1 MNSPKLIDIK
11 KALKHC
17 SNEQLIEITTQL
29 AKHKVE
35 NKELLH
41 YLLFDAENESLFVEN
56 IKAYME
62 EEFNDINAKNYYWM
76 RKSIRKVLKN
86 TKKYIRFS
94 KNKATEI
101 ELLLHFLAQMLQLKP
116 NILNDNRLRNLY
128 ERNLLFVDKK
138 ISGVHEDLQYDY
150 QQQLDEL

>member
-1 MNSPKLIDIK
+1 MNTPKLVDIK

-17 SNEQLIEITTQL
+17 SREELIELNIRL

-41 YLLFDAENESLFVEN
+41 YLLFDEQNETQFVEQ
-56 IKAYME
+56 IKNFIND
-62 EEFNDINAKNYYWM
+62 EFAEINTKNYYWM

-86 TKKYIRFS
+86 IKKYIRFS
-94 KNKATEI
+94 KNKDTEI

-116 NILNDNRLRNLY
+116 DVMKDKRLRNLY
-128 ERNLLFVDKK
+128 ERNLLMVDKK

-150 QQQLDEL
+150 QLQREKL

>member
-1 MNSPKLIDIK
+1 MNTPKLVDIK

-17 SNEQLIEITTQL
+17 SREELIELNIRL

-41 YLLFDAENESLFVEN
+41 YLLFDEQNETQFVEQ
-56 IKAYME
+56 IKNFIND
-62 EEFNDINAKNYYWM
+62 EFAEINTKNYYWM

-86 TKKYIRFS
+86 IKKYIRFS
-94 KNKATEI
+94 KNKDTEI
-101 ELLLHFLAQMLQLKP
+101 ELLLHFLAQMLQLQPDVMK
-116 NILNDNRLRNLY
+116 DKRLRNLY
-128 ERNLLFVDKK
+128 ERNLLMVDKK

-150 QQQLDEL
+150 QLQREKL

>member
-1 MNSPKLIDIK
+1 MNTPKLVDIK

-17 SNEQLIEITTQL
+17 SREELIELNIRL

-41 YLLFDAENESLFVEN
+41 YVLFDAQNETQFVEQ
-56 IKAYME
+56 IKNFIND
-62 EEFNDINAKNYYWM
+62 EFAEINTKNYYWM

-86 TKKYIRFS
+86 IKKYIRFS
-94 KNKATEI
+94 KNKDTEI
-101 ELLLHFLAQMLQLKP
+101 ELLLHFLAQMLQLQPDVMK
-116 NILNDNRLRNLY
+116 DKRLRNLY
-128 ERNLLFVDKK
+128 ERNLLMVDKK

-150 QQQLDEL
+150 QLQREKL